1 MHLRALEIFCDVVSR
16 RSFSQAARENGMS
29 QSAVSQTVH
38 QLETELGVQLLDRSK
53 RPFVVTAEGKV
64 YYDGCRK
71 LLRRWRALIDDV
83 RTLHEE
89 VSGRVH
95 VASIY
100 SVGLSHINTVVQRF
114 MMRYPKAN
122 VRVEYQHPDRVYR
135 LVEDDRVDIGL
146 VSYPRASR
154 QIKITPWREE
164 TMVAVLAPNHPL
176 VASPWIQASDLEGR
190 AMVGFDRDLRIRQ
203 EIDRELAARDI
214 HVDIVMEFDNI
225 ETIKRAVEINAG
237 LSLLPAPTV
246 VREVAAGSLV
256 ARPLANLSLTRPLG
270 MIRRAGGTLSA
281 TARRFVQFLSEQS
294 QVASIPGLETASVL
308 SSRAGRPTSGVLE

>member
-1 MHLRALEIFCDVVSR
+1 MQLKALEIFCDVVR
-16 RSFSQAARENGMS
+16 CRSFSQAARENGMS

-38 QLETELGVQLLDRSK
+38 QLESELGVQLLDRSK
-53 RPFVVTAEGKV
+53 RPFVLTAEGKV

-71 LLRRWRALIDDV
+71 ILRRWQALIDDV
-83 RTLHEE
+83 RTLHED

-154 QIKITPWREE
+154 QIKVTPWRSE
-164 TMVAVLAPNHPL
+164 TMVAVMAPNHPL
-176 VASPWIQASDLEGR
+176 VDCPWLEASQLDGQPMI
-190 AMVGFDRDLRIRQ
+190 GFDRDLRIRQ
-203 EIDRELAARDI
+203 EIDRELGARE
-214 HVDIVMEFDNI
+214 VRPEVVMEFDNI

-246 VREVAAGSLV
+246 VREVAAGTLV
-256 ARPLANLSLTRPLG
+256 ARPLADLHLIRPLG
-270 MIRRAGGTLSA
+270 MIRRAGGTLTA
-281 TARRFVQFLSEQS
+281 TARRFVQFLSEQT
-294 QVASIPGLETASVL
+294 QVASIPGIESPETLAPEATP
-308 SSRAGRPTSGVLE
+308 SSSGVPK

>member
-1 MHLRALEIFCDVVSR
+1 MHIKALEVFCDVVSR
-16 RSFSQAARENGMS
+16 RSFSRAAEENGLS
-29 QSAVSQTVH
+29 QSAVSQMVH
-38 QLETELGVQLLDRSK
+38 QLEAELGVRLLDRSK

-71 LLRRWRALIDDV
+71 ILRRLRVLEDDV
-83 RTLHEE
+83 RTLHED

-100 SVGLSHINTVVQRF
+100 SVGLSHINAVVKRF

-135 LVEDDRVDIGL
+135 LIEEDQIDIGL
-146 VSYPRASR
+146 VSYPRPSR
-154 QIKITPWREE
+154 RIKVTPWRDEA
-164 TMVAVLAPNHPL
+164 MVVVMAPNHPL
-176 VASPWIQASDLEGR
+176 VASAFVEAADLSGL
-190 AMVGFDRDLRIRQ
+190 AMVSFDRDLRIRQ
-203 EIDRELAARDI
+203 EIDRELAARGI
-214 HVDIVMEFDNI
+214 HPEVVMEFDNI

-256 ARPLANLSLTRPLG
+256 ARSLANLPLSRPLG
-270 MIRRAGGTLSA
+270 IIRRAGGTPTA
-281 TARRFVQFLSEQS
+281 TARRFVQFLCEQS
-294 QVASIPGLETASVL
+294 QVTSVPGLETQAAPQVEPAE
-308 SSRAGRPTSGVLE
+308 SSH